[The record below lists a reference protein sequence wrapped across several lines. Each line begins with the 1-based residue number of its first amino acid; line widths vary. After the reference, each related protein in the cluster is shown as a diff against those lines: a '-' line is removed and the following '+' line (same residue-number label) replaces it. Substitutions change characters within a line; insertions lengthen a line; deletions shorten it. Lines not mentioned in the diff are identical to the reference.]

1 VLLISVLDALRPS
14 FKENSVSE
22 LIVFCHVVARSSNR
36 FQSRVLPVLFV
47 AALLVV
53 VLSSLGLVRSIT
65 LCPLMIFVIK
75 IFLSQLISPFYCL
88 SAFEYDPGYF

>member
-1 VLLISVLDALRPS
+1 
-14 FKENSVSE
+14 
-22 LIVFCHVVARSSNR
+22 
-36 FQSRVLPVLFV
+36 VLFV

-75 IFLSQLISPFYCL
+75 IFLSQLIPPFYCL